1 MKRTFKWIA
10 HRLAASPVAVALLT
24 WWIRTLYAC
33 TKPVVFCPPDAKNA
47 IRANQSFLLVTWHKR
62 VAYAPWIWPE
72 KDRTNSDH
80 KQSGRERVFTFAS
93 THRDGQFI
101 TAIYQRLGFSSILTD
116 KSAPTQAFRQAVDI
130 LTSPGK
136 IVAIAADGP
145 KGPPE
150 IAKIG
155 AIKLARQAQVPI
167 FPVAVSANRS
177 FHLRSWD
184 HTSFPWPFARVHILW
199 GKPIL
204 PPDLKATKS
213 DLEDYRQNLQDQL
226 LRLEQAASSHNQAQ

>member
-1 MKRTFKWIA
+1 MKRAFKWIA
-10 HRLAASPVAVALLT
+10 RQLATRTFAATLLT
-24 WWIRTLYAC
+24 WWIRTLHAC

-47 IRANQSFLLVTWHKR
+47 IQENQSFLLVTWHKR

-72 KDRTNSDH
+72 IDR
-80 KQSGRERVFTFAS
+80 KRVFTFAS

-101 TAIYQRLGFSSILTD
+101 TAIYQQLGFSSILTN
-116 KSAPTQAFRQAVDI
+116 KSAPTRAFRQAVDI
-130 LTSPGK
+130 LTSPGQ

-155 AIKLARQAQVPI
+155 AIKLARQAQVPV
-167 FPVAVSANRS
+167 FPVAVSASRS

-184 HTSFPWPFARVHILW
+184 RTSFPWPFARVHILW
-199 GKPIL
+199 GAPIL
-204 PPDLKATKS
+204 PPALKATKS
-213 DLEDYRQNLQDQL
+213 DLEECRQNLQDQL
-226 LRLEQAASSHNQAQ
+226 LRLEQAASFHNQVQ